1 MSSKKRLSYANLLAT
16 RARLVA
22 LYPFVSGEMGRRLLH
37 TIQKIDAKLGVSH
50 RVDVRK
56 LVEADDA
63 AAGIRGVGGLEFSV
77 AAPPGRGRLVR
88 IPMFLVQTP
97 GTRVISG
104 GTAGGMSTTNPVC
117 IAQLN
122 TTASV
127 LTGIR
132 MQTQMVT
139 WASYRV
145 VGFQCLQLG
154 TTTTTLDA
162 VHSAVARP
170 FLLCKSLVP
179 GGGNN
184 LFPHE
189 GYIDAAVY
197 DCSIPEFSGLR
208 DDPVIERTNQVTVD
222 LAVTGVGQGTANNPQ
237 RITFAAWLVGEIVED
252 DDVGAP
258 IPGPYVR
265 GDALLRR
272 RISPLGRQEAR

>member
-1 MSSKKRLSYANLLAT
+1 MSKKRLSSAELLAT
-16 RARLVA
+16 RTRLVA
-22 LYPFVSGEMGRRLLH
+22 LYPFVSGETARRMLS
-37 TIQKIDAKLGVSH
+37 TIQRIDAKLGIS
-50 RVDVRK
+50 RRADVRE
-56 LVEADDA
+56 LLDA
-63 AAGIRGVGGLEFSV
+63 EDAEAGIRGIGGLEFSV

-88 IPMFLVQTP
+88 VPMFLVQTP
-97 GTRVISG
+97 GARVISG
-104 GTAGGMSTTNPVC
+104 GVAGGMSTTNPVC

-122 TTASV
+122 TAASV
-127 LTGIR
+127 IPGIR
-132 MQTQMVT
+132 LQTQMVT

-154 TTTTTLDA
+154 TSTTTLDVTHNA
-162 VHSAVARP
+162 IARP

-179 GGGNN
+179 GGGIN

-197 DCSIPEFSGLR
+197 DRSIPEFVGLR

-222 LAVTGVGQGTANNPQ
+222 LAVVGVGQGTASDPQ

-272 RISPLGRQEAR
+272 RVSPLGRPEAQ